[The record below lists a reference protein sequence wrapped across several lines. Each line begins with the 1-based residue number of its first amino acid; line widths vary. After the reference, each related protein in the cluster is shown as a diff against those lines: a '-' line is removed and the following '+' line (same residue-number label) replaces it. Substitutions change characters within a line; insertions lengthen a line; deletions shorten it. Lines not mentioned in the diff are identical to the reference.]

1 MPSRNNAP
9 VMRRLVAAGLCAALQ
24 VGAFTAPLV
33 HAHLDDHHDD
43 HHDAAA
49 VHAHFDGHAPGP
61 ATAGH
66 HVPRYV
72 ASGFSRNNQPAV
84 RAHDDAEEI
93 TRLQIFIAE
102 TPVPSVTPALPPARF
117 APAPEPG
124 SVMRRGPDVVRSHG
138 PPRSGVTTPRA
149 PPTPSF

>member
-1 MPSRNNAP
+1 
-9 VMRRLVAAGLCAALQ
+9 MRRLVAAGLCAALQ

-49 VHAHFDGHAPGP
+49 VHAHFAGHARGP

-66 HVPRYV
+66 HVHAYVYV
-72 ASGFSRNNQPAV
+72 ASGFSRTNDQPALG
-84 RAHDDAEEI
+84 AHDDAEEI

-117 APAPEPG
+117 APAPEPV
-124 SVMRRGPDVVRSHG
+124 SVMRRRPDVVRSHG
-138 PPRSGVTTPRA
+138 PPRSGPTSPRA
-149 PPTPSF
+149 PPAPSV